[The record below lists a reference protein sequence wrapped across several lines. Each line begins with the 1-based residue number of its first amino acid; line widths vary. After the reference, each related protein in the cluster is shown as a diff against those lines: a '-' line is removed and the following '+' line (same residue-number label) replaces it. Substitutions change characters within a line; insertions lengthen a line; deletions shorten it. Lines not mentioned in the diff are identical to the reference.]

1 MSMDQAQLAGPNNS
15 TQAALLVPTTITL
28 TLSLLLYGVRIRA
41 RRSAPLLWTDGM
53 ITAALALAIVDF
65 VLIAVSCHYGL
76 GRHTGFVSSVGVVKT
91 RYFSFLAQPICIWSI
106 CLAKCSI
113 AWTALRKRPDR
124 QWQWIFCWIIF
135 VQVACTIATNVVQVV
150 QCQPTSA
157 LWNNNVMGQCWS
169 PQRTQ
174 LVAYVTLSFG
184 IITSILVSLTPVA
197 FVKAANRPPHELIA
211 LGILVGVGLFISM
224 SSVAN
229 MIYLHTY
236 RMSDDPL
243 RDMVAPTIWWQI
255 EQNLSIIAALA
266 VCLQTPYETLL
277 ARCGLISQVRTNS
290 SACHRLNRLEDGSQ
304 MLKSLKTTIQ
314 WGSVYDSVA
323 HLPSIV
329 KTTEVVHSTE
339 LVKEN
344 GLQFGSPARRPSW
357 Q

>member
-1 MSMDQAQLAGPNNS
+1 MFMDQAEFARANKS
-15 TQAALLVPTTITL
+15 TQAALLVPAIIIL
-28 TLSLLLYGVRIRA
+28 ALSLLLYGVRVRA

-53 ITAALALAIVDF
+53 ITAALMLAIVDF
-65 VLIAVSCHYGL
+65 ILIAISCHYGL
-76 GRHTGFVSSVGVVKT
+76 GRHTGSVNSVSIVKA
-91 RYFSFLAQPICIWSI
+91 RYLSFLAQPICIWSV

-113 AWTALRKRPDR
+113 AWTALSKRQDR

-135 VQVACTIATNVVQVV
+135 VQIACTTATNVIQVV
-150 QCQPTSA
+150 QCQPTPV
-157 LWNNNVMGQCWS
+157 LWDDNVLGQCWP
-169 PQRTQ
+169 PQGTQ
-174 LVAYVTLSFG
+174 LAAYVTLSFG
-184 IITSILVSLTPVA
+184 IITSILLSLTPIA
-197 FVKAANRPPHELIA
+197 FVKAANRPLHELIA
-211 LGILVGVGLFISM
+211 LGLLVGLGLFISM
-224 SSVAN
+224 SSVVN

-266 VCLQTPYETLL
+266 VRLRTPYETLL
-277 ARCGLISQVRTNS
+277 ARCGLICQVRTNS

-304 MLKSLKTTIQ
+304 MLKSFKTTIQ
-314 WGSVYDSVA
+314 WGSAYDSTA

-339 LVKEN
+339 LVKDN